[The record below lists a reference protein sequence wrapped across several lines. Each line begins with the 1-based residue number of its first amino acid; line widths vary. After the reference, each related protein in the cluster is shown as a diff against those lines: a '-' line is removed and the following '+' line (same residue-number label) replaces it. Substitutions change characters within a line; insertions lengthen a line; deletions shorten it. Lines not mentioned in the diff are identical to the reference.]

1 MNGVLGIF
9 EDRENLVRALKDA
22 QTRGWKQLEAFS
34 PYPDEELYQLTD
46 PGKSPIRWMTLL
58 GALTG
63 AICGLTLTIW
73 TTLQWPLLITGGK
86 PLISLPP
93 FLIIVFE
100 LTILLGALA
109 TVGGFLYWGIL
120 QRFFRSLPYDS
131 RFSQGH
137 FGLWIECSE
146 DETKQILEWVKKS
159 GATEWTEH

>member
-9 EDRENLVRALKDA
+9 EDREDLVRALRDA
-22 QTRGWKQLEAFS
+22 QTKGWNQLETFS
-34 PYPDEELYQLTD
+34 PYPDEKLYELTE
-46 PGKSPIRWMTLL
+46 PGRSPVRWMTLL
-58 GALTG
+58 GSVAGALF
-63 AICGLTLTIW
+63 GLALTIW

-109 TVGGFLYWGIL
+109 TVVGFLYWGVVGRL
-120 QRFFRSLPYDS
+120 CRSLPYDS
-131 RFSQGH
+131 RFSQDH

-146 DETKQILEWVKKS
+146 AEIKQVLEWVKES

>member
-1 MNGVLGIF
+1 MNGVLGVF
-9 EDRENLVRALKDA
+9 EDREDLVRALKDA
-22 QTRGWKQLEAFS
+22 PTGDWDRFETFS
-34 PYPDEELYQLTD
+34 PYPDEELYQLTE
-46 PGKSPIRWMTLL
+46 PGRSPVRWMTLL

-63 AICGLTLTIW
+63 GISGLVLTIW
-73 TTLQWPLLITGGK
+73 TTAQWPLLITGGK

-109 TVGGFLYWGIL
+109 TAGGFLYWGVIRRL
-120 QRFFRSLPYDS
+120 FRFLPYDS

-146 DETKQILEWVKKS
+146 ARNEQVLDWVKKS
-159 GATEWTEH
+159 GATEWQEH

>member
-1 MNGVLGIF
+1 MKGVLGVF
-9 EDRENLVRALKDA
+9 EDREDLVRALKDA
-22 QTRGWKQLEAFS
+22 QTKGWDRLEAFS
-34 PYPDEELYQLTD
+34 PHPDEELSELTR
-46 PGKSPIRWMTLL
+46 PGTSPVRWMTLL

-63 AICGLTLTIW
+63 GICGLVLTIW

-109 TVGGFLYWGIL
+109 TVGGFLYWGVL
-120 QRFFRSLPYDS
+120 QHLLSPLPYDS
-131 RFSQGH
+131 RFSSGH

-146 DETKQILEWVKKS
+146 AETQRLLEWVKES